1 MSGETRPID
10 DAMTC
15 LGNAIFK
22 FLFRNKDPTQA
33 AKEGMTWPN
42 ASESTR

>member
-1 MSGETRPID
+1 MNGETRPID
-10 DAMTC
+10 DEMTR

-22 FLFRNKDPTQA
+22 FLFRNRDPTQA
-33 AKEGMTWPN
+33 AKEGMTWSN